1 MRRGGIYSWSVQ
13 DQKADVAS
21 RILQAIA
28 GHSPVSERDAFQLR
42 SWMIGEE
49 ALLPLDQ
56 IARLILRRESNSQ
69 SAEAGS

>member
-1 MRRGGIYSWSVQ
+1 VH
-13 DQKADVAS
+13 DQKTDAALRV
-21 RILQAIA
+21 LKAIA

-42 SWMIGEE
+42 SWMTGEE

-69 SAEAGS
+69 TAEAGS